1 MAEKL
6 FIDAFNISRMF
17 RFQRKCGHLI
27 IILDTIKL
35 EKNSIYLL
43 IELLNKV
50 TLKK

>member
-1 MAEKL
+1 MK
-6 FIDAFNISRMF
+6 S
-17 RFQRKCGHLI
+17 GHLI

-43 IELLNKV
+43 IELLNKI